1 MCEQLPATFTQFRVP
16 TGLAFH
22 TVQHDGGGMT
32 RAEQALLRDDDRL
45 RPVGWAPLAA
55 YEPPGVGVRFLVA
68 GGRRRR
74 LFEGCRR
81 RQALHPGSAA
91 NGQVCT
97 ASPPAAHPEPM
108 MPRQHVSSTHL
119 IFRVPSV
126 TLTPLIPRDGRFWW
140 LELDSSCTR
149 CDAALG
155 RPLAGCAHA
164 LSRLPSAVAVVP
176 IDDPSHRCVATPA
189 TASLAACPPPRQQS
203 PHCPRIH
210 PGTRVA
216 LTLSS
221 PPSASHPSS
230 HPAGATPAPPMLPR
244 MDLPALPRP
253 LTT

>member
-1 MCEQLPATFTQFRVP
+1 
-16 TGLAFH
+16 
-22 TVQHDGGGMT
+22 MT

-55 YEPPGVGVRFLVA
+55 YEPPGVGVRFPVA
-68 GGRRRR
+68 GRRRRR

-91 NGQVCT
+91 KGQVCT

-119 IFRVPSV
+119 IIRVPSV

-149 CDAALG
+149 CDATLG

-164 LSRLPSAVAVVP
+164 LSRLLSAVAVVP
-176 IDDPSHRCVATPA
+176 IDDPSHRCVAAPA

-216 LTLSS
+216 LTLS
-221 PPSASHPSS
+221 PPLPASHPSS